1 MATIEQL
8 SAALVKADAAGNAD
22 DARALASEIRKMKAT
37 SQVETPET
45 AEPTSFVDRA
55 AGALD
60 TFTKFHQQLAKDTYG
75 GMVRGAGSIGAT
87 VMYPI
92 DKANDLIQGDRKDLS
107 GSLTGVVLGDKYK
120 APLSRNQERRQ
131 AMDWSLRDMG
141 ANPDSL
147 AYGAGKL
154 GAEIA
159 GTAGVGG
166 VLAKPVQA
174 LAASRYGSGIEPVL
188 NGLSTALKTGGF
200 RTGEMAGT
208 GVGNALTRAIGGVAT
223 GGVSAGMVDPST
235 AGTGALIGGVLP
247 AATQVAGKVGSAANS
262 VVRKVLPKA
271 SEEVATLANRAKELG
286 IDIPADR
293 LVSSKPLDA
302 VASGLRYTPFS
313 GRAAAEAK
321 MEGQLDRALTRTFG
335 QDSENVTQALRKAG
349 DELGGK
355 FDSVLKSNSVNID
368 KQFLTELSDVVN
380 TASKELGAD
389 ALRPIANQV
398 DEIIA
403 KGANGAIDGQAA
415 YNIKRTLDRLGRGS
429 GPEAFHA
436 LELKRTLM
444 GALDRSLGPE
454 AAAAFA
460 TTRKQYGNMLALEK
474 LAANGAEGGISAAR
488 LGNMKNINNPELQEL
503 ADIAAQF
510 VKQRESAHGAAQRAA
525 VGVATGFVGGLPGL
539 VAGAGL
545 GRGANTALNSNA
557 LRNVLL
563 NQGSKAIEPAD
574 LNLLTRLSTQAAP
587 LLPAQ

>member
-22 DARALASEIRKMKAT
+22 DARALAGEIRKMRGT
-37 SQVETPET
+37 TQET
-45 AEPTSFVDRA
+45 APTLEATKPS
-55 AGALD
+55 GMLD
-60 TFTKFHQQLAKDTYG
+60 TALGAIETGAKAHQKYIKDTVG
-75 GMVRGAGSIGAT
+75 GMARGAGSIGAT
-87 VMYPI
+87 ILTPLDAGARALGVENSFI
-92 DKANDLIQGDRKDLS
+92 GRKD
-107 GSLTGVVLGDKYK
+107 
-120 APLSRNQERRQ
+120 RRP
-131 AMDWSLRDMG
+131 AMDAANRELG
-141 ANPDSL
+141 ADPDSL

-159 GTAGVGG
+159 GTAGAGG
-166 VLAKPVQA
+166 VLAKPLQA
-174 LAASRYGSGIEPVL
+174 LSASRYGTGIEPIL
-188 NGLSTALKTGGF
+188 NGLATSLQSGGF
-200 RTGEMAGT
+200 RTGEMAGS
-208 GVGNALTRAIGGVAT
+208 GVGNALTRIIGGAAT
-223 GGVSAGMVDPST
+223 GGASAGLVDPST
-235 AGTGALIGGVLP
+235 AGTGAMIGGALP
-247 AATQVAGKVGSAANS
+247 AATQFAGKVGSGIRQA
-262 VVRKVLPKA
+262 VVPKA
-271 SEEVATLANRAKELG
+271 SEEVAALATRAKELG

-313 GRAAAEAK
+313 GRAATEAK

-335 QDSENVTQALRKAG
+335 QNSENVTQALRKAG

-355 FDSVLKSNSVNID
+355 FDSVLKSNTVNID

-380 TASKELGAD
+380 TASKELGTD

-436 LELKRTLM
+436 LELKRSLM

-460 TTRKQYGNMLALEK
+460 TTRQQYGNMLALEK

-539 VAGAGL
+539 AGGAAL
-545 GRGANTALNSNA
+545 GRGANSALNSGA
-557 LRNVLL
+557 LRNAVL
-563 NQGSKAIEPAD
+563 NQGNKAIEPAEV
-574 LNLLTRLSTQAAP
+574 NLLTRLTTRAAP
-587 LLPAQ
+587 LIPAQ

>member
-1 MATIEQL
+1 MATLEQL

-22 DARALASEIRKMKAT
+22 DARALAGEIRKMKGDTQAVES
-37 SQVETPET
+37 SQEAAP
-45 AEPTSFVDRA
+45 SGLVDGA
-55 AGALD
+55 LGALD
-60 TFTKFHQQLAKDTYG
+60 EFGKWHQQLAKDTVA
-75 GMVRGAGSIGAT
+75 GMARGAGSIGSTILTPLDAGARALG
-87 VMYPI
+87 VENSFI
-92 DKANDLIQGDRKDLS
+92 GRSDRR
-107 GSLTGVVLGDKYK
+107 T
-120 APLSRNQERRQ
+120 
-131 AMDWSLRDMG
+131 AMDEGNRELG
-141 ANPDSL
+141 ANPNSL
-147 AYGAGKL
+147 AYGSGKL

-159 GTAGVGG
+159 GTAGAGG

-174 LAASRYGSGIEPVL
+174 LAASRYGIGIEPVL
-188 NGLSTALKTGGF
+188 NGLATALKTSGF
-200 RTGEMAGT
+200 RTGEMAGS
-208 GVGNALTRAIGGVAT
+208 GVGNALTRIIGGAAT
-223 GGVSAGMVDPST
+223 GGVSAGLVDPST
-235 AGTGALIGGVLP
+235 AGTGALIGGALP
-247 AATQVAGKVGSAANS
+247 AATQFAGAVGSGIRKA
-262 VVRKVLPKA
+262 VVPRA

-313 GRAAAEAK
+313 GRAATEAK

-335 QDSENVTQALRKAG
+335 QNSENVTQALRKAG
-349 DELGGK
+349 DELGAK
-355 FDSVLKSNSVNID
+355 FDSVLKSNTVNID

-380 TASKELGAD
+380 TASKELGSD

-398 DEIIA
+398 DEIIS
-403 KGANGAIDGQAA
+403 KGANGVIDGQAA

-539 VAGAGL
+539 AGGAAL
-545 GRGANTALNSNA
+545 GRGANSALNSSA
-557 LRNVLL
+557 LRNAVL
-563 NQGSKAIEPAD
+563 NQSSKAIEPAEV
-574 LNLLTRLSTQAAP
+574 NQLTRLLSRTAP
-587 LLPAQ
+587 LIPAQ

>member
-1 MATIEQL
+1 MATLEQL
-8 SAALVKADAAGNAD
+8 SAALVKADAAGNSE
-22 DARALASEIRKMKAT
+22 DARALASEIRKMRGAPQEVT
-37 SQVETPET
+37 QEPANVQPSGMLDT
-45 AEPTSFVDRA
+45 ALGGLDKLGRWHHQMMKDTA
-55 AGALD
+55 AGA
-60 TFTKFHQQLAKDTYG
+60 A
-75 GMVRGAGSIGAT
+75 RGAGSIGAT
-87 VMYPI
+87 ILSPV
-92 DKANDLIQGDRKDLS
+92 DRGARAL
-107 GSLTGVVLGDKYK
+107 GVENSFIGRTD
-120 APLSRNQERRQ
+120 RRT
-131 AMDWSLRDMG
+131 AMDEGNRELG
-141 ANPDSL
+141 ADPNSL
-147 AYGAGKL
+147 AYGSGKL

-159 GTAGVGG
+159 GTAAVGG

-174 LAASRYGSGIEPVL
+174 LAATRYGAGIEPVL
-188 NGLSTALKTGGF
+188 NGLATALKTGGF
-200 RTGEMAGT
+200 RTGEMAGS
-208 GVGNALTRAIGGVAT
+208 GAGNALTRILGGAAT
-223 GGVSAGMVDPST
+223 GGASAGLVDPST

-247 AATQVAGKVGSAANS
+247 GAAQVAGKVGAA
-262 VVRKVLPKA
+262 VRSLVPRA
-271 SEEVATLANRAKELG
+271 SEEVAKLASRAKELG

-293 LVSSKPLDA
+293 LVDSKPLNA
-302 VASGLRYTPFS
+302 VASGLSYTPFS
-313 GRAAAEAK
+313 GRAATEAR

-335 QDSENVTQALRKAG
+335 QNSENVTQALRKAS

-355 FDSVLKSNSVNID
+355 FDSVLKSNTVNVD
-368 KQFLTELSDVVN
+368 KQFLTELADVAS
-380 TASKELGAD
+380 TASKELGSD

-403 KGANGAIDGQAA
+403 KGANGVIDGQAA

-436 LELKRTLM
+436 LELKRSLM

-474 LAANGAEGGISAAR
+474 LATNGAEGGISAAR

-525 VGVATGFVGGLPGL
+525 VGVATGFLGGAPGL
-539 VAGAGL
+539 AAGAGI
-545 GRGANTALNSNA
+545 GRGANTVLNSNA

-574 LNLLTRLSTQAAP
+574 LNLLTRLSVQAAP
-587 LLPAQ
+587 LIPAQ

>member
-1 MATIEQL
+1 MATLEQL
-8 SAALVKADAAGNAD
+8 SAALVKADAAGNAE
-22 DARALASEIRKMKAT
+22 DARALANEIRKMKGAP
-37 SQVETPET
+37 QAAAPEA
-45 AEPTSFVDRA
+45 AEPVGVVDKTL
-55 AGALD
+55 GALD
-60 TFTKFHQQLAKDTYG
+60 SFGKWHQQYMKDTAA
-75 GMVRGAGSIGAT
+75 GMARGAGSIGAT
-87 VMYPI
+87 ILAPI
-92 DKANDLIQGDRKDLS
+92 DMATDAIKGDRKP
-107 GSLTGVVLGDKYK
+107 GLTGLVTGVQ
-120 APLSRNQERRQ
+120 PISRNQERRQ
-131 AMDWSLRDMG
+131 AMDSANRGLG
-141 ANPDSL
+141 ANPDSV

-166 VLAKPVQA
+166 VLAKPLQA
-174 LAASRYGSGIEPVL
+174 LAASRYGIGIEPIL
-188 NGLSTALKTGGF
+188 NGLATSLQTGGF
-200 RTGEMAGT
+200 RTGELAGT
-208 GVGNALTRAIGGVAT
+208 GAVNALARVVGGAAT
-223 GGVSAGMVDPST
+223 GGASAGLVDPST

-247 AATQVAGKVGSAANS
+247 AATQVAGKVGSAVSS
-262 VVRKVLPKA
+262 VARKALPKA

-313 GRAAAEAK
+313 GRAASEAK

-335 QDSENVTQALRKAG
+335 QNSENVTQALRKAG

-355 FDSVLKSNSVNID
+355 FDSVLKSNTVNID

-380 TASKELGAD
+380 TASKELGTD

-415 YNIKRTLDRLGRGS
+415 YNIKRTLDRLGRGN

-436 LELKRTLM
+436 LELKRSLM
-444 GALDRSLGPE
+444 GALDRSLGPD

-539 VAGAGL
+539 AAGAGL
-545 GRGANTALNSNA
+545 GRGANTMLNSNS
-557 LRNVLL
+557 LRNALL
-563 NQGSKAIEPAD
+563 NQGGKAVTQED
-574 LNLLTRLSTQAAP
+574 VNLLTRLTSRAAP